1 MYIEINHKKYLFIF
15 LVLLQSLT
23 GVYGERMDRICWSES
38 LNAHN
43 IITNDNLVEIF
54 IAL

>member
-23 GVYGERMDRICWSES
+23 GGYELADSGSAFSMIRIAS
-38 LNAHN
+38 LY
-43 IITNDNLVEIF
+43 I
-54 IAL
+54 